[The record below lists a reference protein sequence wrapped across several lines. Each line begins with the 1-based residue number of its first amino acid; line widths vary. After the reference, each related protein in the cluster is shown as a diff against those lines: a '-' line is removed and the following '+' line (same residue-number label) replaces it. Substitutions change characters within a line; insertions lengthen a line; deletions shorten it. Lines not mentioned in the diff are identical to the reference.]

1 MPPDSPRSSIVDAI
15 NAGVIVL
22 DAGRRVVLWNQWI
35 ALSSGIAAEA
45 ARGKSLAEI
54 FPGADVGILERA
66 ATSAIEA
73 GASALITHSLHPELL
88 PLKTRAGAAL
98 IHDVMVTAIVDRAE
112 RQCLI
117 QLVDVTIAAKRE
129 RFLRDRQNARYN
141 ALMESAPDAIMTLD
155 EEGVIQLVNPAVV
168 LQFGYG
174 AEELI
179 GRKAATLF
187 GSSEQWAELWRQVK
201 SDHPALRPLE
211 LVVNRKDGLARYY
224 EVSASRWRD
233 GSRIFVTT
241 MLRDVND
248 RRAAEAALRQSE
260 EQSRA
265 NAQTLAQL
273 NEVLRRSSEALNESA
288 RRKDEFL
295 AILAHEL
302 RNPLAPLRNGLNLI
316 KLLRDKPA
324 AMEETREMMDRQ
336 LSHMVRLIDDLMDI
350 SRINRDKI
358 ELSKVTTPL
367 ASIISQA
374 VETSRPLI
382 DSRQHKL
389 SIDLPRE
396 EVLVEVDV
404 VRLVQVFANLL
415 NNAAKYTPNGGDIR
429 VVAVKEGERV
439 IVRVRDNGVG
449 IPPQMLSSVFD
460 LFMQIDYSLRRS
472 QGGLGIGLSLVR
484 RLVEMHDGT
493 VEAHSQGP
501 GQGSEFVVS
510 LPTARVRAQPAA
522 RTADEPRKP
531 VRGRRILVADD
542 NADSASSL
550 AMLLNVM
557 GHETK
562 AVNDGLAALELA
574 DRFKPE
580 VVLLDIGMPGL
591 NGLDA
596 ARRLRE
602 RPWSKNVLLI
612 ALTGLGQ
619 EQDRLRSEEAG
630 FDAHLVKPVDGGV
643 LDTLLSSWRYP
654 D

>member
-1 MPPDSPRSSIVDAI
+1 MPLARSYTDVIDSI
-15 NAGVIVL
+15 NAGVIVV
-22 DAGRRVVLWNQWI
+22 DADSRVVWWNRWI
-35 ALSSGIAAEA
+35 TLSTGIPGAD
-45 ARGKSLAEI
+45 ARGKLLTEL
-54 FPGADVGILERA
+54 FPVADVGVLDRA
-66 ATSAIEA
+66 VASAIKA
-73 GASALITHSLHPELL
+73 GASTLITHSLHPDLL
-88 PLKTRAGAAL
+88 PLKTRAGATL
-98 IHDVMVTAIVDRAE
+98 THDVMVSPIGEGAD
-112 RQCLI
+112 RQCLVQI
-117 QLVDVTIAAKRE
+117 VDVTIAARRE

-141 ALMESAPDAIMTLD
+141 ALMESAPDAVMTLD
-155 EEGVIQLVNPAVV
+155 EEGVIRLVNPAVV

-174 AEELI
+174 ADELI

-187 GSSEQWAELWRQVK
+187 GSSEQWSELWRQLK
-201 SDHPALRPLE
+201 SDNPTLRPLE
-211 LVVNRKDGLARYY
+211 LVINRKDGTARYY

-233 GSRIFVTT
+233 GARVFVTT

-302 RNPLAPLRNGLNLI
+302 RNPLAPMRNGLNLL
-316 KLLRDKPA
+316 KLLRDNPA
-324 AMEETREMMDRQ
+324 ATEETREMMDRQ
-336 LSHMVRLIDDLMDI
+336 LNQMVRLIDDLMDI

-358 ELSKVTTPL
+358 ELSKVTIPL
-367 ASIISQA
+367 AAIISQA

-382 DSRQHKL
+382 DARQHKL
-389 SIDLPRE
+389 TIDLPDG
-396 EVLVEVDV
+396 VLLNVDV
-404 VRLVQVFANLL
+404 VRMVQVFANLL
-415 NNAAKYTPNGGDIR
+415 NNAAKYTPNGGEIR
-429 VVAVKEGERV
+429 LAAVKEGDNV
-439 IVRVRDNGVG
+439 VVRVRDNGVG
-449 IPPQMLSSVFD
+449 IPPAMLSRVFD
-460 LFMQIDYSLRRS
+460 LFMQIDHSLRRS

-501 GQGSEFVVS
+501 GKGSEFVIS
-510 LPTARVRAQPAA
+510 LPVARAASWPAAETARDAGKPA
-522 RTADEPRKP
+522 RR
-531 VRGRRILVADD
+531 RRILVADD
-542 NADSASSL
+542 NQDSAASL
-550 AMLLNVM
+550 ALLLNVM
-557 GHETK
+557 GHE
-562 AVNDGLAALELA
+562 AQSVNDGLAAIDVAE
-574 DRFKPE
+574 RFHPE

-602 RPWSKNVLLI
+602 RPWAKGVLLI

-619 EQDRLRSEEAG
+619 DQDRRRSEDAG
-630 FDAHLVKPVDGGV
+630 FNAHLVKPVEGRM
-643 LDTLLSSWRYP
+643 LETLMDSWRY